1 VFLLLQRQTAVV
13 VVVVA
18 LAEQL
23 LELLEVPVVAV
34 QMQALEVRV
43 IRQALAQA
51 KEITVVM
58 AVLTAVVVG
67 AGLVLLALL
76 LLEP

>member
-34 QMQALEVRV
+34 QMQALVVRV

>member
-1 VFLLLQRQTAVV
+1 M
-13 VVVVA
+13 VVVA

-51 KEITVVM
+51 KEITGVM
-58 AVLTAVVVG
+58 GVLLEVVVA

-76 LLEP
+76 LLEQ